1 MIPLDS
7 LAEPAEAPLCLAQ
20 AAPDGLAARL
30 ESGAPTSSTA
40 ASSTGS
46 PTASESQPLR
56 RRHVPPSY
64 IMEPFMRASQA
75 GARRSAA
82 EDALAL
88 AWLPGV
94 VFAGAEAL
102 AFLGLR
108 KSIFV
113 ALTDGAFELGARYAA
128 VVEVHVWASIA
139 MWSLG
144 AAQVFGE
151 RIRRRPETAW
161 VHRRGGEAMLG
172 VYLLV
177 VFPTALYLTVLQ
189 RIDYATLAVGAV
201 LMDTAV
207 CTTYFLVRG
216 WRVGRLRRNA
226 KSLSLHGKLMQCGL
240 LMSMSILPQR
250 FLQLYLTAQ
259 YKLAHQLTYTISILT
274 TSILFVLFGHL
285 VDGPRGGI
293 WLASI
298 GQENAEE
305 AYGTATARPLEK
317 WAWRTRWFTYMFLH
331 GLLRHLCEADAQ
343 AAAAAAKPAPG
354 GGQRASA

>member
-1 MIPLDS
+1 M
-7 LAEPAEAPLCLAQ
+7 
-20 AAPDGLAARL
+20 
-30 ESGAPTSSTA
+30 
-40 ASSTGS
+40 
-46 PTASESQPLR
+46 QPR
-56 RRHVPPSY
+56 Y
-64 IMEPFMRASQA
+64 IMEPLMRASQP

-88 AWLPGV
+88 AWLPGA
-94 VFAGAEAL
+94 VFAGTEAL

-108 KSIFV
+108 KSFFV
-113 ALTDGAFELGARYAA
+113 ALTGGAFELGARYAA

-144 AAQVFGE
+144 AVQVLGE

-161 VHRRGGEAMLG
+161 VHRRAGEAMLG
-172 VYLLV
+172 AYMFV
-177 VFPTALYLTVLQ
+177 VFPTSLYLTVLQ
-189 RIDYATLAVGAV
+189 RIDFATLAVGAV

-259 YKLAHQLTYTISILT
+259 YKLAHQMNYTVSILV
-274 TSILFVLFGHL
+274 TSILFVLFGHF

-305 AYGTATARPLEK
+305 AYGTATAGPIEK
-317 WAWRTRWFTYMFLH
+317 WAWRTRWLTYMFLH
-331 GLLRHLCEADAQ
+331 RLLRYACEADAL
-343 AAAAAAKPAPG
+343 AAAAAKSAPDDG
-354 GGQRASA
+354 